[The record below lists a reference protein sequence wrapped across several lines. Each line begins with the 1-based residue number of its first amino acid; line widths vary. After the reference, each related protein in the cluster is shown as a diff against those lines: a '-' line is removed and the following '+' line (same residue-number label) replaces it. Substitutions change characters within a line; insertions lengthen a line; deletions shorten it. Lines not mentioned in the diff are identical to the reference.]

1 MGKDTD
7 IVVIGGMRTPMS
19 SFGGTLKAYMSYE
32 LGKIAIEGVLAR
44 AGIAQ
49 DEIDEVMGGSTRQ
62 AGSGLN
68 PVRTAVRMA
77 GLGAGVPAV
86 TINNACPSSMKAL
99 IYTAQ
104 NITLGEIRTGMI
116 VGMESMSNI
125 PYLVKGIRWQGLRM
139 GDHVLQDGWGDT
151 VDPFVGFGPGMA
163 AENIARK
170 YDITRRE
177 QDEFALDSHRKAAE
191 AQDNGWFD
199 EEIVPVEVPGKKG
212 QPGTRFAKDE
222 SIRRDTT
229 LEKMSALKPAFQKD
243 GSVTAANSCGMTD
256 GASALIVTSRRRAK
270 ELGVAPLFRLVSYA
284 TAAVENAYFADGP
297 GVSIPLALK
306 KAGMALRDMDLI
318 EVNEAFAAQVIA
330 NERVLQWDRGRLN
343 VHGGAI
349 ALGHPTGCSG
359 IRIIVTGYHALKR
372 LQKEFAVCAICG
384 GGGITCA
391 VVIQAE

>member
-1 MGKDTD
+1 M
-7 IVVIGGMRTPMS
+7 
-19 SFGGTLKAYMSYE
+19 
-32 LGKIAIEGVLAR
+32 
-44 AGIAQ
+44 AGI
-49 DEIDEVMGGSTRQ
+49 GS
-62 AGSGLN
+62 
-68 PVRTAVRMA
+68 
-77 GLGAGVPAV
+77 GVPAV

-104 NITLGEIRTGMI
+104 NIMLGDIQTGMI

-125 PYLVKGIRWQGLRM
+125 PYLIKGIRWQGLRM

-170 YDITRRE
+170 YGVTRME
-177 QDEFALDSHRKAAE
+177 QDEFALGSHRKAAR

-199 EEIVPVEVPGKKG
+199 EEIVPIGIPGKKG
-212 QPGTRFAKDE
+212 QPGILFAKDE
-222 SIRRDTT
+222 AIRRDTT
-229 LEKMSALKPAFQKD
+229 LDKMDALKPAFNKD

-256 GASALIVTSRRRAK
+256 GASAMIVTSRRRAN
-270 ELGVAPLFRLVSYA
+270 ELGVTPLFRIVSYA

-297 GVSIPLALK
+297 GVSIPMALER
-306 KAGMALRDMDLI
+306 AGLGLRDMDLI

-330 NERVLQWDRGRLN
+330 NERVLQWDRSKLN
-343 VHGGAI
+343 IHGGAI

-359 IRIIVTGYHALKR
+359 IRIIITGFHALKR
-372 LQKEFAVCAICG
+372 LKKEFAVCAICG